1 MKNFLN
7 RIGIV
12 IHWSGF
18 IYSLFLL
25 VVVGSSL
32 FVETGFP
39 WWTKFIVGIPFG
51 VSFWIGGW
59 VLRYIVSGNK
69 NIFPWK

>member
-18 IYSLFLL
+18 IYFLFLL

-39 WWTKFIVGIPFG
+39 WWTKFIVVIPFG

>member
-1 MKNFLN
+1 MNNVIN

-12 IHWSGF
+12 LHWSGF

-25 VVVGSSL
+25 VL
-32 FVETGFP
+32 FGYSTFIENGVP
-39 WWTKFIVGIPFG
+39 WWTKTLIGIPFG
-51 VSFWIGGW
+51 LSFWIGGW
-59 VLRYIVSGNK
+59 VLRYILSGNK